1 MPPAQSSNLRDR
13 LSLWRWAI
21 CILLVTVASSIFYHP
36 NGGKNLALK
45 SVPHRSPLSIVHH
58 DPDSNATK
66 NTEFILGAQLSSS
79 TPTISTTNHTPRNST
94 PTTSDKVPMVARTDD
109 DDEFARE
116 HKMVPISDICIVVM
130 TFSGHH
136 RWTQKTD
143 ASWLRHTRHFFVGDV
158 AYDNPSTIAVPK
170 PPGHQGGNNPSEHR
184 WIPAVSH
191 ANATCRPFKWLL
203 LVDDDTYLVMSNMR
217 KVLFKQDPQLPWYLG
232 YAHPPVKGKKFHAAC
247 LKAAARKRST
257 KPSCCFSPA
266 GGPCHADASYQDAG
280 KPCYVHRRADGHYAM
295 RKTHDNDT
303 TVYPTAAFWHYGGA
317 GSALSVGLLDSI
329 SHQDWL
335 ECGRIMVCEGGDKR
349 VGTCIQNL
357 ANITIT
363 NLKGLSSHLP
373 LHPLSQLLPEALSWH
388 KVEPLMAREFY
399 RMEKKI
405 LLNITA

>member
-1 MPPAQSSNLRDR
+1 MRCPSAHPRRPTRGLFPQEVLVGLDTQVFRANSPSRRVLPVVCP
-13 LSLWRWAI
+13 LSL
-21 CILLVTVASSIFYHP
+21 C
-36 NGGKNLALK
+36 
-45 SVPHRSPLSIVHH
+45 
-58 DPDSNATK
+58 
-66 NTEFILGAQLSSS
+66 Q
-79 TPTISTTNHTPRNST
+79 
-94 PTTSDKVPMVARTDD
+94 
-109 DDEFARE
+109 
-116 HKMVPISDICIVVM
+116 
-130 TFSGHH
+130 
-136 RWTQKTD
+136 
-143 ASWLRHTRHFFVGDV
+143 
-158 AYDNPSTIAVPK
+158 
-170 PPGHQGGNNPSEHR
+170 
-184 WIPAVSH
+184 
-191 ANATCRPFKWLL
+191 
-203 LVDDDTYLVMSNMR
+203 
-217 KVLFKQDPQLPWYLG
+217 
-232 YAHPPVKGKKFHAAC
+232 
-247 LKAAARKRST
+247 
-257 KPSCCFSPA
+257 
-266 GGPCHADASYQDAG
+266 
-280 KPCYVHRRADGHYAM
+280 RADGHYAM